1 MRHLEKLTC
10 GNCGSDDV
18 WFGATARWD
27 IITQGF
33 IYQLEDHTDYDWCSA
48 CGQTC
53 PDTKEVQLTDLKDI
67 ALVAAHTPIFKSVR
81 STL

>member
-1 MRHLEKLTC
+1 MRYLEKLTC
-10 GNCGSDDV
+10 GDCGSDDL

-27 IITQGF
+27 IITQSF
-33 IYQLEDHTDYDWCSA
+33 VYQLEDHSDYDWCAA
-48 CGQTC
+48 CCETC
-53 PDTKEVQLTDLKDI
+53 LDTKEVQLTDLKDI